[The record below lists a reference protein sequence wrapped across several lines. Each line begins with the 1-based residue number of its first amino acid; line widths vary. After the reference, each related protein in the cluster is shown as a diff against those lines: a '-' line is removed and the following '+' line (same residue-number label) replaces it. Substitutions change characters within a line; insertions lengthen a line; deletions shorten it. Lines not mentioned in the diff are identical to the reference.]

1 MRQADNAEANQHPER
16 GHKGGGQDII
26 RTVRRH
32 QLWVDP
38 LQCVHRLMQAAGS
51 MDDTNQQDDRPD
63 QHHHSLHR
71 IVEYAGAEA
80 AESGIQRDGD
90 PKDQQTGFVLDPGS
104 GFQQARAANKLHRD
118 GPDKGH
124 QQADAGNPYHRAALV
139 ARLQHIVKGNS
150 IVASRQDRE
159 LLAEDPERE
168 PDRRYLDHR

>member
-1 MRQADNAEANQHPER
+1 MGTGYHP
-16 GHKGGGQDII
+16 
-26 RTVRRH
+26 
-32 QLWVDP
+32 
-38 LQCVHRLMQAAGS
+38 HRAATPAVGRSAAVCPPPDAAAGSS
-51 MDDTNQQDDRPD
+51 MDDTNQQDDCPD

-159 LLAEDPERE
+159 LLAEGSERARSSV
-168 PDRRYLDHR
+168 PGSSPAVPNPAHIYRRRRGRL